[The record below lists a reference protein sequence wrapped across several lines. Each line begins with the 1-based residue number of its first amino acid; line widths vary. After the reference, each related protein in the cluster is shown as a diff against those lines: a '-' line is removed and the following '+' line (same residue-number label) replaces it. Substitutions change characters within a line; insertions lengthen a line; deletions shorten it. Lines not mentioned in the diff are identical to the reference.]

1 MIMGMS
7 KGNISRILCYET
19 FMIGLVSL
27 FTGLLAGFFLSQLLT
42 VMTAHL
48 FIIPLDNYRFIFSPA
63 SMLITVASFALI
75 FLLVM
80 IFNTISLNKY
90 KCIDLLNAD
99 KKNEQVKIKS
109 TLTIL
114 VLFIL
119 AFVLL
124 IGDYLFV
131 LNAGTA
137 MFLALPQ
144 VVLAGCLGTLFFFMS
159 LAGFLLRFIQSRK
172 RIYFRKLNMFVL
184 RQVNANINTNVI
196 SMSVICVLLL
206 LGIGAFS
213 TGLSLNQTINASI
226 ASSTPF
232 DVTYESYSAEE
243 VPFDEVA
250 ERLKLDTSG
259 IENQFDIHN
268 YGFYDEQKDESF
280 TYLSLGN
287 QIPENEEKNIQL
299 YSPIDLPVYPLS
311 DYNLFLQ
318 AKGLA
323 PIELKDDQAFLF
335 GSNET
340 SQETV
345 ELVYKYIPA
354 VSLKGNELTLVKKET
369 PISSISNST
378 SVDGELGLVV
388 TDRFIENNE
397 PYFMHTLT
405 NITLKD
411 GVDSD
416 AFQAA
421 IFDAYAKNSTG
432 DELTFTITSR
442 AEIYANSLG
451 LTVTFT
457 YVGIYLGFVFLLASC
472 VMLAL
477 QQLSQAAD
485 NRRYYQVLLKIGAD
499 DKMCSQS
506 VNFQI
511 AIYFLMPLSL
521 AIVHSVVGILA
532 MDSIVAIFGKTD
544 RLVPSLLTS
553 LIVLVVYGLYFAAT
567 CGGYKRILK
576 QKN

>member
-1 MIMGMS
+1 MYFKLALRNVKKSFKDYLIYFLTLTFSVCLFYAFNSFQEQRAVLDMTTIQSDMMDQAAMIMLMLSWVVAVTLAFLIIYANNFLIKRRKKEFGLLMIMGMS

-48 FIIPLDNYRFIFSPA
+48 FIIPLDNYRFIFSLA

-114 VLFIL
+114 NLFIL
-119 AFVLL
+119 ALVLL
-124 IGDYLFV
+124 IGDYIFV
-131 LNAGTA
+131 LKMGTA

-184 RQVNANINTNVI
+184 RQVNANINTNVL

-243 VPFDEVA
+243 IPFDEVA
-250 ERLKLDTSG
+250 ERLKLDTSV

-268 YGFYDEQKDESF
+268 YGFYDEEKDESF
-280 TYLSLGN
+280 TYLSLAN
-287 QIPENEEKNIQL
+287 QIPESAQAHIRL
-299 YSPIDLPVYPLS
+299 YSPMDIPVYSLS

-318 AKGLA
+318 AKGLS

-335 GSNET
+335 GSNEV
-340 SQETV
+340 SQEEAV
-345 ELVYKYIPA
+345 LIYEYIPA
-354 VSLKGNELTLVKKET
+354 ISLKGKELTLVKKET
-369 PISSISNST
+369 PIS
-378 SVDGELGLVV
+378 
-388 TDRFIENNE
+388 
-397 PYFMHTLT
+397 
-405 NITLKD
+405 
-411 GVDSD
+411 
-416 AFQAA
+416 
-421 IFDAYAKNSTG
+421 
-432 DELTFTITSR
+432 
-442 AEIYANSLG
+442 
-451 LTVTFT
+451 
-457 YVGIYLGFVFLLASC
+457 
-472 VMLAL
+472 
-477 QQLSQAAD
+477 
-485 NRRYYQVLLKIGAD
+485 
-499 DKMCSQS
+499 
-506 VNFQI
+506 
-511 AIYFLMPLSL
+511 
-521 AIVHSVVGILA
+521 
-532 MDSIVAIFGKTD
+532 
-544 RLVPSLLTS
+544 
-553 LIVLVVYGLYFAAT
+553 
-567 CGGYKRILK
+567 
-576 QKN
+576 